1 MVLYVALAM
10 MPLKQFTLCV
20 CACVCVGWS
29 WFSSKTGR
37 RRCVGGAGGGILESV
52 HVQTLALQITRSIFV
67 STERKRGFEPL

>member
-1 MVLYVALAM
+1 MVLYVACGHDAI
-10 MPLKQFTLCV
+10 KAIHVVCVCV
-20 CACVCVGWS
+20 CAGWS